1 MSIGVARTF
10 HRLWLTEICSLKE
23 SRSPCQCHTISS
35 VKWTL
40 HVSSSQGS
48 LFVPKACC
56 FTADKSVDG
65 VVASY
70 CLIQA
75 EAAVFIIAQT
85 LPVIRV
91 MFQSNMSSPTSH
103 PVTSVA
109 EPTYSRKGKGK
120 GKAPAPELPTG
131 AHEGVELVQLPTG
144 KIVAASSE
152 EGKAF
157 KEFSGVSRPAETAES
172 TSGQGGSR
180 EAGPSFEDEVHKA
193 WADMGLSTRAWSKS
207 PTPEPAQPRI

>member
-1 MSIGVARTF
+1 MPYHLLGEVDFT
-10 HRLWLTEICSLKE
+10 CKSLRK
-23 SRSPCQCHTISS
+23 PP
-35 VKWTL
+35 WN
-40 HVSSSQGS
+40 QGS
-48 LFVPKACC
+48 C
-56 FTADKSVDG
+56 TADESVDG

-91 MFQSNMSSPTSH
+91 MFQSNTSSPTSH

-109 EPTYSRKGKGK
+109 EPTYSRRGKTK
-120 GKAPAPELPTG
+120 GKAPAPELPIG

-152 EGKAF
+152 EGRAF
-157 KEFSGVSRPAETAES
+157 QESSAESRPAETVES
-172 TSGQGGSR
+172 RSAHVGTR
-180 EAGPSFEDEVHKA
+180 EAGPNFEDEVHKA

-207 PTPEPAQPRI
+207 PTPERAQPRI

>member
-1 MSIGVARTF
+1 MPYHLLGEVDFTCKSLAQLIV
-10 HRLWLTEICSLKE
+10 TEACS
-23 SRSPCQCHTISS
+23 
-35 VKWTL
+35 
-40 HVSSSQGS
+40 
-48 LFVPKACC
+48 
-56 FTADKSVDG
+56 TADKSIDG

-91 MFQSNMSSPTSH
+91 MFQSNTSSPATR
-103 PVTSVA
+103 PVTSVV

-120 GKAPAPELPTG
+120 GKATAPELPVG

-144 KIVAASSE
+144 KIVTADSE
-152 EGKAF
+152 EAKAF
-157 KEFSGVSRPAETAES
+157 KESSGVSRSAEASES
-172 TSGQGGSR
+172 MNAQGGTR
-180 EAGPSFEDEVHKA
+180 EAGQSFEDEVHKA

>member
-1 MSIGVARTF
+1 M
-10 HRLWLTEICSLKE
+10 
-23 SRSPCQCHTISS
+23 
-35 VKWTL
+35 
-40 HVSSSQGS
+40 
-48 LFVPKACC
+48 
-56 FTADKSVDG
+56 
-65 VVASY
+65 
-70 CLIQA
+70 
-75 EAAVFIIAQT
+75 FIIAQT

-91 MFQSNMSSPTSH
+91 MFQSNTSSPARH

-120 GKAPAPELPTG
+120 APAPELPIG

-144 KIVAASSE
+144 KIVEASSE
-152 EGKAF
+152 EGKAY
-157 KEFSGVSRPAETAES
+157 KESSGASRPAQTAES
-172 TSGQGGSR
+172 TSAQGGTR